1 MLSRRNFFKTSAVA
15 VAGTTLVGRQ
25 DLQAKGKLDAKTP
38 LKLGLVTYNLAKDWD
53 VDTIIKNCTE
63 TKFEAVELR
72 TTHAHKVEVELTAAQ
87 RQEVKKKFADSAVN
101 LASLG
106 SAFEFDSPD
115 PAILQKHV
123 EGCKAYIQLAADVGA
138 EGIKVR
144 PNNLHTKQGIPEEVT
159 LRQIG
164 ETMGQLGAFA
174 KNYGVEIRCE
184 VHGAETCRVPRM
196 KKILD
201 YADSDNVFACWNS
214 NQADLEDGGLEAN
227 FKLLEKKIHF
237 VHMRDLYLEEYP
249 WRKMLQLL
257 RKSGYQG
264 YCCAEL
270 GAGSPD
276 ALRVMR
282 YYRALFLAYQD
293 LL

>member
-15 VAGTTLVGRQ
+15 VAGSALVNQ
-25 DLQAKGKLDAKTP
+25 QPLQAKGKLDAKTP

-53 VDTIIKNCTE
+53 VDTIIKNCSE

-72 TTHAHKVEVELTAAQ
+72 TTHAHKVEVDLAKEQ
-87 RQEVKKKFADSAVN
+87 RSEIKKKFADSPVN

-106 SAFEFDSPD
+106 STFEFDSPD
-115 PAILQKHV
+115 PEILKKNI
-123 EGCKAYIQLAADVGA
+123 EGCKVYIQLAADVGA
-138 EGIKVR
+138 EGVKVR
-144 PNNLHTKQGIPEEVT
+144 PNKLHTKEGIAEEVT
-159 LRQIG
+159 LKQIG
-164 ETMGQLGAFA
+164 ESMGLLGAYA
-174 KNYGVEIRCE
+174 KDLGVEIRCE
-184 VHGAETCRVPRM
+184 VHGAETSRVPRM

-201 YADSDNVFACWNS
+201 FADNDNVFACWNS
-214 NQADLEDGGLEAN
+214 NKTDLEDGGLEAN
-227 FKLLEKKIHF
+227 YRLLEKKIHF
-237 VHMRDLYLEEYP
+237 VHIVDLYVEDYP
-249 WRKMLQLL
+249 WRKLFQLL

-270 GAGSPD
+270 GAASPD
-276 ALRVMR
+276 ALRIMR

>member
-15 VAGTTLVGRQ
+15 VAGSALVSHQ
-25 DLQAKGKLDAKTP
+25 ELEAKGKLDAKTS

-53 VDTIIKNCTE
+53 VDTLIKNCRE

-72 TTHAHKVEVELTAAQ
+72 TTHGHKVEVDLAKEQ
-87 RQEVKKKFADSAVN
+87 RLEIRKKFADSPVK

-115 PAILQKHV
+115 PGILKKQI
-123 EGCKAYIQLAADVGA
+123 EGCKVYIQLAADVGA
-138 EGIKVR
+138 EGVKVR
-144 PNNLHTKQGIPEEVT
+144 PNNLHTKEGIAEETT
-159 LRQIG
+159 LKQIG

-174 KNYGVEIRCE
+174 KDCGVEIRCE

-201 YADSDNVFACWNS
+201 YANNDNVFACWNS

-257 RKSGYQG
+257 RKSGYRG

-270 GAGSPD
+270 GAVSPD
-276 ALRVMR
+276 PLRVMR